1 MLSCESASAHDTME
15 IGRRLG
21 RLAQAGDV
29 VVLTGDLGAG
39 KTQFSKGFAAGLGVD
54 DEVTSPTFTIMV
66 EYVGDELPLLHFDL
80 YRLESV
86 EALEDIDYFGMLE
99 SGAVC
104 LVEWGDKFPEALPE
118 DYLEVSFSLHVRAG
132 GSAPAAAANTAAPG
146 SAPAPDDASAGAGA
160 AFNAPSA
167 ALRRIEVTG
176 LGPRAS
182 ALESAFADAV
192 S

>member
-1 MLSCESASAHDTME
+1 MLSCTSASAQETME
-15 IGRRLG
+15 IGRKLAE
-21 RLAQAGDV
+21 LAQAGDV

-80 YRLESV
+80 YRLEGAW
-86 EALEDIDYFGMLE
+86 ALEDIDYFGMLE

-118 DYLEVSFSLHVRAG
+118 DYLEVSFSIEVPAAG
-132 GSAPAAAANTAAPG
+132 APDDSLAADVSGDSPAAANMFDASPAAAADG
-146 SAPAPDDASAGAGA
+146 
-160 AFNAPSA
+160 
-167 ALRRIEVTG
+167 LRRIEIAG
-176 LGPRAS
+176 HGPRAT
-182 ALESAFADAV
+182 ALESAFAHAV
-192 S
+192 L

>member
-1 MLSCESASAHDTME
+1 MLSCTSASAQETME
-15 IGRRLG
+15 IACELG
-21 RLAQAGDV
+21 RLARSGDV

-118 DYLEVSFSLHVRAG
+118 DYLEASFSIEASDG
-132 GSAPAAAANTAAPG
+132 GPA
-146 SAPAPDDASAGAGA
+146 DSAGADASVDAGCA
-160 AFNAPSA
+160 RPADG
-167 ALRRIEVTG
+167 LRRIELRGHGRRGV
-176 LGPRAS
+176 
-182 ALESAFADAV
+182 ALESAFADVRLHSQTRFRPA
-192 S
+192 SRQ